1 MKIIYTILVAGSF
14 LISSSSFA
22 CPYQAMAEIDQK
34 LNSKSLEQSSE
45 KISQITDLR
54 IKGESFLK
62 TGDLTKSEEILNNAL
77 ALFK

>member
-34 LNSKSLEQSSE
+34 LNSKSLELSSE